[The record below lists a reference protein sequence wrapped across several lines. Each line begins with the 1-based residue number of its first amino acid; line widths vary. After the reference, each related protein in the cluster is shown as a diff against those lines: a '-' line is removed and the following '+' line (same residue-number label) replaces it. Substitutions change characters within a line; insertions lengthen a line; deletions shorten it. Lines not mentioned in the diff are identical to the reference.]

1 MIDET
6 GPGDIYGEEIR
17 QIQLTLGRIYGF
29 TMSLSDDGREAFVK
43 EKLMRLSI
51 VQ

>member
-1 MIDET
+1 MLEGST
-6 GPGDIYGEEIR
+6 PGEVYGEEIL
-17 QIQLTLGRIYGF
+17 QIQRTLGRIYGF

-43 EKLMRLSI
+43 EELGRLSV